1 MLIKLKSCCYVK
13 EDKENNIQD
22 CPSSMYKKLSEK
34 LTFFTSWY
42 VHVSMRVMER
52 EALGF

>member
-13 EDKENNIQD
+13 EDKENSIQD

-34 LTFFTSWY
+34 KHFLPPDMF
-42 VHVSMRVMER
+42 M
-52 EALGF
+52 